1 MKINQTTPVDDV
13 VEPVSMD
20 DLRNHLRIEHD
31 ADDAYLIALASAART
46 AAENH
51 IDTIIAAR
59 EYLMTLDEFPAEIE
73 IPLAPVQSTSIDVT
87 YYDTA
92 GQVQTFELFDF
103 YRVNDSLFL
112 VPDSGRSW
120 PATQSG
126 KDRVM
131 IAFTAGW
138 ADTPKD
144 VKHAILMI
152 ASTLYDQRRDVTAQ
166 TMNLVPMSSQYLLEP
181 YRRTVI

>member
-1 MKINQTTPVDDV
+1 MP
-13 VEPVSMD
+13 E
-20 DLRNHLRIEHD
+20 LREHLRIEHD

-59 EYLMTLDEFPAEIE
+59 EYLLTLDEFPSEIE
-73 IPLAPVQSTSIDVT
+73 IPLAPVQSSSIEVT
-87 YYDTA
+87 YYDTD
-92 GQVQTFELFDF
+92 GQVQTFALFDF

-126 KDRVM
+126 KNRVM

-138 ADTPKD
+138 SDTPKD

-181 YRRTVI
+181 YRRTVL